1 MVEAPCLNPNAKGCK
16 MAMYLSDKDV
26 GELLPM
32 AECIDVLDKLF
43 SYAGAGMAEN
53 VPRSRIRLPGGFLH
67 FMAGASMGPELQGF
81 GYKAYST
88 FPGGA
93 SKFLMMLYDG
103 QEGDLLSVMDA
114 RALGQIRTGAA
125 SGLATS
131 YMARADA
138 STVGIIGTGYQARTQ
153 LEAICCVRD
162 VKQVKA
168 FSRSL
173 EKRDAFSA
181 KMSERLRVD
190 VKPVES
196 AEECVRGA
204 DIAVTVTS
212 SRDPVLKGEWLD
224 EGAHVNAA
232 GGNHWMRRE
241 LDDNAVER
249 AGFIV
254 VDDLEQAK
262 VECGDLIWP
271 AERGVFRWSMAHELG
286 DVVSAGVDRR
296 PDHATVTLFESQ
308 GLAIEDVAAALHV
321 YRKARDRGMGQ
332 ELPF

>member
-1 MVEAPCLNPNAKGCK
+1 
-16 MAMYLSDKDV
+16 MALYLSDKEV
-26 GELLPM
+26 AELLPM

-43 SYAGAGMAEN
+43 SYAGAGLAEN

-67 FMAGASMGPELQGF
+67 FLAGASMGPELQGF

-103 QEGDLLSVMDA
+103 QTGELLSVMDA

-125 SGLATS
+125 SGLATR

-162 VKQVKA
+162 VKQVRA
-168 FSRSL
+168 FSRAR
-173 EKRDAFSA
+173 EKRDSFSA
-181 KMSERLRVD
+181 RMSERLGVD
-190 VKPVES
+190 VTPVES
-196 AEECVRGA
+196 PEECVAGA
-204 DIAVTVTS
+204 DIALTVTS

-224 EGAHVNAA
+224 EGIHVNAA

-241 LDDNAVER
+241 LDDKAVER
-249 AGFIV
+249 AGLIV

-262 VECGDLIWP
+262 AECGDLIWP
-271 AERGVFRWSMAHELG
+271 AERGTFRWSMAHELG
-286 DVVSAGVDRR
+286 EVVSGRLAGR
-296 PDHATVTLFESQ
+296 PDNATITLFESQ
-308 GLAIEDVAAALHV
+308 GVAIEDVAAALHV
-321 YRKARDRGMGQ
+321 YHKARDRGMGQ
-332 ELPF
+332 DLPF